1 MASLERLRSRFV
13 PKMKDSPDANAFAML
28 TSAPDVTSEDY
39 RTLVKRI
46 ASVEMLEA
54 FFNEFKSKGAGAPAP
69 ETAVN

>member
-1 MASLERLRSRFV
+1 MQN
-13 PKMKDSPDANAFAML
+13 SPDANAFAML

-54 FFNEFKSKGAGAPAP
+54 FFNEFKAKGPAPAA
-69 ETAVN
+69 TAIN